1 MSRRIV
7 SAAAIL
13 AVALSSLGLSGRPPA
28 TRPTTARAEPVP
40 RAELLAELKA
50 APRGAAQRGRKL
62 AELFKQAGIKDVKT
76 QTIPRTRGRF
86 NVVATLPGK
95 SKDVIIL
102 GAHIDCNRRGR
113 GVIDDWSGAS
123 MVANLAQALAK
134 GPRRHTFVF
143 IGFDLEE
150 AGLKGS
156 RHYVSKL
163 SAEQKR
169 RVRAMVNL
177 ECLGVSKTFIWRT
190 GSADALEALALKV
203 ARQAS
208 IPVKARQLR
217 GVGADSNSFMYAKI
231 PAITFDSLEEKDF
244 NLIDSPRD
252 RFEHINADNF
262 EQQHRYLL
270 KFLLALD
277 VHEGKISR
285 ANKDRR
291 PPPVVIGFAPEVKPF
306 KSGAALIVDRMLP
319 GCPEEKA
326 GMKKGDRIVEF
337 GGTVIKAPADILGR
351 VRVLKRGDTIKV
363 KVKRGDKEVVLTVQ
377 Y

>member
-1 MSRRIV
+1 MKGR
-7 SAAAIL
+7 IL
-13 AVALSSLGLSGRPPA
+13 ASTGALVIVLSSLGGSPPRPA
-28 TRPTTARAEPVP
+28 THPTTARAEPVP

-50 APRGAAQRGRKL
+50 APTGAAQRGRKL
-62 AELFKQAGIKDVKT
+62 VELFKQAGIKDVKT
-76 QTIPRTRGRF
+76 QTIPRNRGRF
-86 NVVATLPGK
+86 NVVATLPGEG
-95 SKDVIIL
+95 KDVIVV
-102 GAHIDCNRRGR
+102 GAHTDCDRRGR
-113 GVIDDWSGAS
+113 GVIDDWSGAT
-123 MVANLAQALAK
+123 MAANLAQALAK

-143 IGFDLEE
+143 VGFDLEE
-150 AGLKGS
+150 VALTGS
-156 RHYVSKL
+156 RYYVSRL
-163 SAEQKR
+163 SDEQKR

-190 GSADALEALALKV
+190 GSADDLEALALKV

-217 GVGADSNSFMYAKI
+217 GVGADSNSFMYAGI
-231 PAITFDSLEEKDF
+231 PAITFDSLEKKDF
-244 NLIDSPRD
+244 HLIDSRKD
-252 RFEHINADNF
+252 RFENINADNF
-262 EQQHRYLL
+262 HEQHRYLL

-291 PPPVVIGFAPEVKPF
+291 PPPVVIGFAPEKKPF
-306 KSGAALIVDRMLP
+306 TSGQALIVDRILP
-319 GCPEEKA
+319 GCPEDKA

-337 GGTVIKAPADILGR
+337 GGTVIKAPTDILGGI
-351 VRVLKRGDTIKV
+351 RVLKRGDTIKV